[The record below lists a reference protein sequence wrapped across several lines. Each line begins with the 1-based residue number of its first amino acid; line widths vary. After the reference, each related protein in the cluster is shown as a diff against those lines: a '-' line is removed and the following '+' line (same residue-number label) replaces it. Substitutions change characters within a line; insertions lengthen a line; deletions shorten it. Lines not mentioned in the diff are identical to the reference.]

1 MRVPQQRERV
11 HIPRRGVELRG
22 EDGQGQQDTVQVL
35 LDQDRTQYSWCH
47 VDFQMKIIGYID
59 EKLIKSM
66 QN

>member
-35 LDQDRTQYSWCH
+35 LDQDRT
-47 VDFQMKIIGYID
+47 
-59 EKLIKSM
+59 E
-66 QN
+66 